1 MRRGKP
7 LQQLYKPGSGPLR
20 KSNNGVDEQTSFE
33 VSGSNN
39 LANNDLSTRNLRHSS
54 ERNSTRDSVSAQR
67 GDSNS
72 DRDTSRRQKKPEQIF
87 YVPRPVAQA
96 KESNTVQ
103 DLNKNMYPYSNEKT
117 SDSGNGGRYKSRGM
131 NNDGGPPNNWGRTRD
146 SWSVEPS
153 GPSGG
158 YSRGEKMQ
166 TKPPS
171 VPRRHSTVGLEGNHI
186 PFNLDKLPPR
196 LRKKYLEENNITV
209 DPTVR
214 EDNWDGSSMSFQGHG
229 GLRNPSF
236 HQYGGSSGGYQAAGY
251 HTLPNKPS
259 RGRGRYTQGRHQ
271 QQLDQQ
277 QYRCSTPDSVRS
289 PAGSRPHTPPPASR
303 RGEGAGSRPQT
314 PVRSGWDD
322 QGAGWYEAG
331 HGGGGG
337 AREGRWE
344 DSRDYGRGVKGGG
357 RSAGGG
363 GSRNSRYNR
372 SHEGRDRNTPIRE
385 TPFREPPIRETPLRE
400 TPSREHPVRETP
412 GRDSPSSD
420 LRRGRDSSGRKDR
433 HSKRS
438 YSDKRRNRRNK
449 ERSRSREHTDKNYGE
464 NYEDSRFRDRDRD
477 TSEFSRRQDNDA
489 SNFNKKSS
497 DNGAAMASNVEE
509 DQVAKLETEMTSVTL
524 EEKPLASVQLVQ
536 RAVATTLDWSE
547 EVELALCDRLEVDNF
562 SDALPR
568 SDSLSSLQ
576 EEISTMSLPPNIG
589 ATTAISTHKHPK
601 RRSGRRSRNGSRNRS
616 RQNSTTSVDSR
627 DGGGWSRRRGSRDRR
642 EGCGPGFWA
651 TDSSRGPSRDASK
664 ERLTEN
670 WRDECVIK
678 RSDMGKNKNNLEEIK
693 NVDAS
698 SKKAGV
704 IVIPHSKEEPV
715 RPVPSMNTHDHP
727 RYPETRRTPV
737 QQKALFDP
745 NHPEKPIIV
754 KSSSPRV
761 AAPGFTDNNV
771 DGTPPVHTTDQFG
784 NLRPP
789 WYEETNQLRQFLKE
803 ALEYLLSKAIKF
815 CESENVE
822 QHFWNILYHN
832 IIELMRKAIKNDPDN
847 KDKYKTFLLY
857 LIDEGSRYYE
867 RLLKLL
873 EESYTFKL
881 SDFLD
886 ENSATSHKGLGLVS
900 LALVCAQKLYLF
912 LGDLGRYKEEVNE
925 SANYGK
931 CRQWYIKSH
940 EINPKNGKP
949 YNQLALLAVHARRKL
964 DAVYY
969 YMRSLMSSNP
979 VPSARESLISLLDE
993 NRKKKHNMFSFIR
1006 AVRAERKEAQGGT
1019 PRTAQTASATGQGTG
1034 RAGRMRGRRGR
1045 PWWFQFATQGDLG
1058 ASGRGPRVH
1067 RTTRASEHEE
1077 NDDEED
1083 LAALSSVEVN
1093 KRFVISYL
1101 HVHGKLITKI
1111 GMESFQETSMQM
1123 LREFR
1128 ALLQHSPV
1136 PLPCNRFLQ
1145 LLALNMFAIESTQL
1159 KVSSKFKKYQ
1169 LFMKEIM
1176 GNILFCET
1184 CPEVSNPESEI
1195 NLSDDCVQKLVTG
1208 DKNKK
1213 ITKEQAEL
1221 TLSEDGWMKK
1231 LKCLDDIH
1239 TNENGLTMQAVET
1252 LIAQVESRIGAVR
1265 PNVCSSEQ
1273 LITCLQKH
1281 EGCIIRCKHAM
1292 EDFIDCVD
1300 KTRIQVIIEK
1310 TKQEDEKN
1318 FAKRQDENDAA
1329 NDFLRNPQLQSQPG
1343 YRSEVQERAL
1353 VVSLQMFSLIL
1364 ERCVA
1369 ILREHLARPAAVAAD
1384 GDSAPSTPPHSLPP
1398 DVDVLLPAVK
1408 VWCDWL
1414 LGHAAIWNPPPNTQD
1429 YRVGSP
1435 GDAWSR
1441 LANLMNLLEMIDQS
1455 TSGRFVKDQQ
1465 EGYVRIR
1472 LPEDAV
1478 LRGFTPLAYAAA
1490 REPTFAPSVL
1500 DAETSRAA
1508 LRVERLLFFGT
1519 VYLCGV
1525 EPPVLRLEI
1534 EDGGR
1539 REYVSTVDEDGESR
1553 RRSRGEEDDED
1564 EEETVTDCN
1573 NDVLLESI
1581 SGEEDTAEEEVAIT
1595 PNTSNEVRDLLTRKV
1610 ELEKRK
1616 RNQELHMQRV
1626 KKILSQS
1633 VVSVHMEIWPKY
1645 LVPDTNCF
1653 IDHLEGIKVI
1663 AQAHCYTLMVPII
1676 VLNEL
1681 EGLSRG
1687 NRPSTTPTD
1696 TGGSVVSGGRR
1707 QSPDPQH
1714 VLKVAQSAKEALDF
1728 LKTRHSTVKCITTK
1742 GAVLPSTAFYTED
1755 DGQWTADF
1763 RNDDKILT
1771 TCLLLGKNRQ
1781 EVQSA
1786 QEASTSGGSQPSS
1799 TPSEPRRL
1807 YREVVLL
1814 TEDRN
1819 LRVKAHARDVPV
1831 RELPDFMRWA
1841 GLGGPAG

>member
-7 LQQLYKPGSGPLR
+7 LQQIYKPGSGPLR
-20 KSNNGVDEQTSFE
+20 KSNNGVEEQPSFE
-33 VSGSNN
+33 VSRFNAPNNSLSSGNSRNTSESN
-39 LANNDLSTRNLRHSS
+39 SP
-54 ERNSTRDSVSAQR
+54 RDTTAALR

-72 DRDTSRRQKKPEQIF
+72 DKDPSKRQKKPEQIF
-87 YVPRPVAQA
+87 YIPRPVAQA
-96 KESNTVQ
+96 KESNSVQ
-103 DLNKNMYPYSNEKT
+103 DSNRNMYSYSNEKPSNGAGSRFKPRGGY
-117 SDSGNGGRYKSRGM
+117 SDANQDQREFQERGWRDKSPTMRRGRQGSEPRGFD
-131 NNDGGPPNNWGRTRD
+131 NDRGHSNNWGRTRD

-153 GPSGG
+153 GPPSG
-158 YSRGEKMQ
+158 YNRGEKIQ
-166 TKPPS
+166 SKPPS
-171 VPRRHSTVGLEGNHI
+171 VPRRHSTVGLEGSHI

-209 DPTVR
+209 DPGVR
-214 EDNWDGSSMSFQGHG
+214 EDNWDGSSMSFQSHG
-229 GLRNPSF
+229 GLKNPSF
-236 HQYGGSSGGYQAAGY
+236 HQYGGSSSGYQAGY

-271 QQLDQQ
+271 QPGPDHQQ
-277 QYRCSTPDSVRS
+277 QSYRCSTPDSTRS
-289 PAGSRPHTPPPASR
+289 PAGSRPPTPPLASR
-303 RGEGAGSRPQT
+303 RGEGRPVTPPLTFRRGEGTSSRPQT
-314 PVRSGWDD
+314 PVRSGWGDD
-322 QGAGWYEAG
+322 QQGSGWHDGG
-331 HGGGGG
+331 HGGGN
-337 AREGRWE
+337 
-344 DSRDYGRGVKGGG
+344 SRG
-357 RSAGGG
+357 
-363 GSRNSRYNR
+363 SRYNR
-372 SHEGRDRNTPIRE
+372 SKDGRDRNTPVRE
-385 TPFREPPIRETPLRE
+385 SPFRERPIRETSIRE
-400 TPSREHPVRETP
+400 TPSRETPIGETS
-412 GRDSPSSD
+412 RDSPSRD
-420 LRRGRDSSGRKDR
+420 LRRDRDSSNRKDR
-433 HSKRS
+433 NSKRGF
-438 YSDKRRNRRNK
+438 SDKRRNRRNK
-449 ERSRSREHTDKNYGE
+449 ERSRSREHKDMNYRDK
-464 NYEDSRFRDRDRD
+464 YEDDRFKNRDEEIDYSRH
-477 TSEFSRRQDNDA
+477 QDNDV
-489 SNFNKKSS
+489 SNHNKRS
-497 DNGAAMASNVEE
+497 DENDVGVQATKVDDVRKTE
-509 DQVAKLETEMTSVTL
+509 DEMTKLEVQMNSVTL
-524 EEKPLASVQLVQ
+524 VEMPLASVQLVQ
-536 RAVATTLDWSE
+536 QAAATTLDWSE
-547 EVELALCDRLEVDNF
+547 EVELELCDRLEDNF
-562 SDALPR
+562 SDAALPR

-589 ATTAISTHKHPK
+589 TSAPSSTHKRNK
-601 RRSGRRSRNGSRNRS
+601 RTGGRKSRNGSRNRSRHRDLTPPHVEMGPPSRRS

-651 TDSSRGPSRDASK
+651 TDSSRGPSRDVSL
-664 ERLTEN
+664 ERVTEN

-678 RSDMGKNKNNLEEIK
+678 RSLIEKNNKPSLDEIK
-693 NVDAS
+693 DVDTTT
-698 SKKAGV
+698 KKAGV
-704 IVIPHSKEEPV
+704 IIIPHANEEPV
-715 RPVPSMNTHDHP
+715 RPVTTVNTHDHP
-727 RYPETRRTPV
+727 RYPETRRTPT

-745 NHPEKPIIV
+745 NNPEKPIIV

-761 AAPGFTDNNV
+761 AAPGFSDNNV
-771 DGTPPVHTTDQFG
+771 DGAPPPVHTTDQFG

-789 WYEETNQLRQFLKE
+789 WYEETSDGFKSCHYPDLLRDIKRADTELQYIINSGCLLSNWGMVDQLRQFLKE
-803 ALEYLLSKAIKF
+803 ALEYLLTKAIKF

-832 IIELMRKAIKNDPDN
+832 IIELMRKAIKNDPVN

-857 LIDEGSRYYE
+857 LIDEGSRFFE
-867 RLLKLL
+867 RLLKVS
-873 EESYTFKL
+873 EEAYGFKL

-886 ENSATSHKGLGLVS
+886 ENSATTHKGLGLVS
-900 LALVCAQKLYLF
+900 LALVCAQKLYMF

-993 NRKKKHNMFSFIR
+993 NRKKFEQSEKKRREERQEQRRRRQQQLEKEREGQQGEGKGTVGGAPGGSN
-1006 AVRAERKEAQGGT
+1006 ALRKETWVHPEG
-1019 PRTAQTASATGQGTG
+1019 
-1034 RAGRMRGRRGR
+1034 
-1045 PWWFQFATQGDLG
+1045 
-1058 ASGRGPRVH
+1058 GPRVH

-1077 NDDEED
+1077 NEEED

-1111 GMESFQETSMQM
+1111 GMETFQETSLQM

-1159 KVSSKFKKYQ
+1159 R
-1169 LFMKEIM
+1169 
-1176 GNILFCET
+1176 
-1184 CPEVSNPESEI
+1184 
-1195 NLSDDCVQKLVTG
+1195 D
-1208 DKNKK
+1208 
-1213 ITKEQAEL
+1213 
-1221 TLSEDGWMKK
+1221 
-1231 LKCLDDIH
+1231 
-1239 TNENGLTMQAVET
+1239 
-1252 LIAQVESRIGAVR
+1252 
-1265 PNVCSSEQ
+1265 
-1273 LITCLQKH
+1273 
-1281 EGCIIRCKHAM
+1281 
-1292 EDFIDCVD
+1292 
-1300 KTRIQVIIEK
+1300 
-1310 TKQEDEKN
+1310 
-1318 FAKRQDENDAA
+1318 
-1329 NDFLRNPQLQSQPG
+1329 PQLQSQPG

-1369 ILREHLARPAAVAAD
+1369 ILREHLATRPNTEGAVDSEGAA
-1384 GDSAPSTPPHSLPP
+1384 PCSTPPHALPP

-1414 LGHAAIWNPPPNTQD
+1414 LGHAAVWNPPPNTQD
-1429 YRVGSP
+1429 FRVGSP

-1441 LANLMNLLEMIDQS
+1441 LAILMNLLEMVDQS
-1455 TSGRFVKDQQ
+1455 TTGQFVKEEQK
-1465 EGYVRIR
+1465 GYVQIR

-1478 LRGFTPLAYAAA
+1478 LRGFTPLSYAAA
-1490 REPTFAPSVL
+1490 REPTFAPSIL
-1500 DAETSRAA
+1500 DTEAARAA
-1508 LRVERLLFFGT
+1508 LRVQRLLFFGT

-1539 REYVSTVDEDGESR
+1539 REYVSTVDEDGDNR
-1553 RRSRGEEDDED
+1553 RRGRGDEDDEE
-1564 EEETVTDCN
+1564 EEETVTNCN
-1573 NDVLLESI
+1573 DDVLLESI
-1581 SGEEDTAEEEVAIT
+1581 SGEEDEAEEVPIT
-1595 PNTSNEVRDLLTRKV
+1595 SNTSTAVRDLLTRKV

-1626 KKILSQS
+1626 QKILSQS

-1687 NRPSTTPTD
+1687 TRPTTATPTE
-1696 TGGSVVSGGRR
+1696 TGGTKR

-1714 VLKVAQSAKEALDF
+1714 VLKVAQFAKEALDF

-1742 GAVLPSTAFYTED
+1742 GAVLPSTNFYTED
-1755 DGQWTADF
+1755 DAQWSADF

-1771 TCLLLGKNRQ
+1771 TCLLLGKNRH
-1781 EVQSA
+1781 ESA
-1786 QEASTSGGSQPSS
+1786 QEASTSGCQPPSI
-1799 TPSEPRRL
+1799 TPGEPRRL